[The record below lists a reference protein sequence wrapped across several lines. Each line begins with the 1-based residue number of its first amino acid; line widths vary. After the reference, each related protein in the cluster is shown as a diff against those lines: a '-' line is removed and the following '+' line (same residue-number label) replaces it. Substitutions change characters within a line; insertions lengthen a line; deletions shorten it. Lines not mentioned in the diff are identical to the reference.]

1 MLEEVLVELEV
12 LELVEVEVQGL
23 VQVREEWVQEEVLV
37 LVDDSSTR
45 DCTYC

>member
-37 LVDDSSTR
+37 LVDEAA
-45 DCTYC
+45 